1 LLSVNEE
8 DYMEDED
15 ESEEMKAD
23 EDPYDVK

>member
-1 LLSVNEE
+1 VNEE